1 AESAGITLVGLYGSS
16 ELQALVAAQP
26 HDAPLIERQ
35 LAGGKLAAPE
45 ARVRARDTRSGI
57 ILPHGEIGEIEIKSP
72 SLMKGYL
79 NNEEATRSA
88 VDAEGYFRTGD
99 LGHTLDEQSFIFH
112 AREGDFLRLSGFLVN
127 PVEIEQF
134 IETLAGVTACQVVG
148 VVHEGKTVPVAFV
161 VAETGAT
168 LTEQTIISQ
177 CKTSLAQ
184 FKVPV

>member
-1 AESAGITLVGLYGSS
+1 
-16 ELQALVAAQP
+16 
-26 HDAPLIERQ
+26 
-35 LAGGKLAAPE
+35 
-45 ARVRARDTRSGI
+45 
-57 ILPHGEIGEIEIKSP
+57 
-72 SLMKGYL
+72 
-79 NNEEATRSA
+79 
-88 VDAEGYFRTGD
+88 
-99 LGHTLDEQSFIFH
+99 EQSFIFH

-134 IETLAGVTACQVVG
+134 IETLAGITACQVVG

-184 FKVPV
+184 FKVPVRAAIIAAFPVVESANSNKIQRGELQKMALALLG